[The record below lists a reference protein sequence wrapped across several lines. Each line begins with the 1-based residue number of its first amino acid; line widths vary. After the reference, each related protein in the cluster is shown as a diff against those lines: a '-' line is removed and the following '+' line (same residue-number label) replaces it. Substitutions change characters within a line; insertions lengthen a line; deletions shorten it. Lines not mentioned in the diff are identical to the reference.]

1 MKETD
6 ARFINLKKKVGL
18 FFVVA
23 IMGIAATLIFIGIER
38 DAFIPKYRIYFTADK
53 GTGLF
58 EGMPVKLSGFKIGKT
73 ETLSLDENARVKVCL
88 LINKKYQKWIRQ
100 DSKAMLTKEG
110 LIGESVIDITV
121 GALSKPVIEDG
132 SNIRYE
138 KTKGLDEIVE
148 DVRPLIGEIRSIV
161 SYIND
166 PQGDI
171 KLTLN
176 NLKTLSSELHTTR
189 ENIDKLLKN
198 ADGNI
203 SNVAT
208 NISNITT
215 SADSLIK
222 KTDKTI
228 SGIEGKITP
237 VMDKLNKTMDNA
249 EKTTASLKDAIEKS
263 APRVPSLLNK
273 GEDTLSD
280 TNDVVRSLKQMWPI
294 RLFIEEPK
302 DGLLHGDS
310 YE

>member
-6 ARFINLKKKVGL
+6 PRFINLKKKVGL

-38 DAFIPKYRIYFTADK
+38 DTFIPKYRIYFTADK

-121 GALSKPVIEDG
+121 GTLSKPVIEDS

-249 EKTTASLKDAIEKS
+249 EKATASLKDAIEKS

-280 TNDVVRSLKQMWPI
+280 TNDVVRSLKQVWPI